1 MRRIAIII
9 LLLACCGC
17 QVARATVTYHS
28 EDASVSFTI
37 EPKTERDIKC
47 SQSQLEM

>member
-37 EPKTERDIKC
+37 EPELERKNKC
-47 SQSQLEM
+47 TLSQPEA